1 MAPFR
6 WVGRD
11 PEAQLA
17 DLLQQ
22 HTDREFWLH
31 RHPWVALKCLVLV
44 RRLPAL
50 TFRSSESRE
59 GKAMERRFKRSRLER
74 FTVIQQ
80 LRSVL
85 SLPTDGT
92 PYNQGRARATQ
103 RRKARAALRLGVT
116 IGMVTKDSER
126 RELLAM
132 ANAFERV
139 NPRPLYRV
147 EEPENDD
154 LLDLEFWMVAQDEG
168 GEAIV
173 LAVIAVDGEFALLR
187 YLRTLTHTD
196 ASSAARYLVTEKV
209 ADALVARGV
218 RYLVNGVNPFK
229 MPSGLLHFSRMV
241 GFRLVRLRVGRPLS

>member
-1 MAPFR
+1 
-6 WVGRD
+6 
-11 PEAQLA
+11 
-17 DLLQQ
+17 
-22 HTDREFWLH
+22 
-31 RHPWVALKCLVLV
+31 
-44 RRLPAL
+44 
-50 TFRSSESRE
+50 
-59 GKAMERRFKRSRLER
+59 MERRLRRNWLER

-116 IGMVTKDSER
+116 THMVGQDSER
-126 RELLAM
+126 RELLAR

-147 EEPENDD
+147 EQPENDD
-154 LLDLEFWMVAQDEG
+154 LLDFDFWMAAHHE

-229 MPSGLLHFSRMV
+229 MPAGLLHFSRMV
-241 GFRLVRLRVGRPLS
+241 GFRLVRLRVGRPLA